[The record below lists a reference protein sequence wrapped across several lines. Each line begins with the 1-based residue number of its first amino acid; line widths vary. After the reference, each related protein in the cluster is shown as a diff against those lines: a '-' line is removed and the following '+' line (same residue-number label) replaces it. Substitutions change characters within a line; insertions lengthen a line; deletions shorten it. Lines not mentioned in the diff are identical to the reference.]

1 MSDLLEKMIREN
13 KEAFETDA
21 PEGHAERF
29 EARLNQ
35 QFGKAKRPAWKP
47 YLQAAAA
54 ILLIWLAGN
63 QAYHYFSQPPHEQP
77 ASLASVSPEYAEVEF
92 YYTSAINQGM
102 HEWEK
107 LSRNGYLTDEDQ
119 QLMQNEMDEFDRTY
133 TRLQQELAANP
144 EDERVINA
152 MLELYQTKL
161 SIITLIIQKLEEIKQ
176 QKNNHHETEI

>member
-1 MSDLLEKMIREN
+1 
-13 KEAFETDA
+13 
-21 PEGHAERF
+21 
-29 EARLNQ
+29 
-35 QFGKAKRPAWKP
+35 
-47 YLQAAAA
+47 
-54 ILLIWLAGN
+54 
-63 QAYHYFSQPPHEQP
+63 
-77 ASLASVSPEYAEVEF
+77 
-92 YYTSAINQGM
+92 M

-119 QLMQNEMDEFDRTY
+119 QLMQNEMAEFDRTY